1 MPLSLHISLRKK
13 NLNLFATNWC
23 NEMCVCVRLL
33 EWLHWWHTF
42 LCNLL
47 EKRYVIFIISW
58 HCSLGGNFL
67 ADTLRYL
74 SGPALSRSW
83 HLAASGVGLWVM
95 SHQAGLLT
103 TLHHIHICFP
113 EQGGNMVT
121 TMGWGFSDFRH
132 LFCFTLLI
140 NKACMY
146 HNHIPLMYI
155 FNSPTNECWVSF
167 SFDVVPHQRLLN
179 KLSHYGSCHRS
190 IKSFLSGRTQKVMDD
205 GAFSDAASVASGVP
219 QGTVLRCLSFLLF
232 INDLP
237 STTSPGTRIRLF
249 VDDCLI
255 YRPLRNSQDQVT
267 LQHDLDNQS
276 NSKTRA
282 AYAPIY
288 SHGHWQS
295 QEEAA

>member
-1 MPLSLHISLRKK
+1 
-13 NLNLFATNWC
+13 
-23 NEMCVCVRLL
+23 MCVCVRLL

-58 HCSLGGNFL
+58 HCSLGNFL

-74 SGPALSRSW
+74 SWPALSRSW
-83 HLAASGVGLWVM
+83 HLAASGMGLGVM

-155 FNSPTNECWVSF
+155 FNSPANECWVSF
-167 SFDVVPHQRLLN
+167 SFKDNSRVTSRVTGRSEQHRKNIHQSQSCLTWIGGNSLLRIQDRGQ
-179 KLSHYGSCHRS
+179 LLC
-190 IKSFLSGRTQKVMDD
+190 GRERRQ
-205 GAFSDAASVASGVP
+205 
-219 QGTVLRCLSFLLF
+219 
-232 INDLP
+232 LP
-237 STTSPGTRIRLF
+237 GEQDRKMTLCEENIRF
-249 VDDCLI
+249 PVTKT
-255 YRPLRNSQDQVT
+255 QDQCRREPPT
-267 LQHDLDNQS
+267 HPYILTPTGE
-276 NSKTRA
+276 KTHARPGQKTTFSWRGQMATPACPEQRA
-282 AYAPIY
+282 TSAWPGWMATPP
-288 SHGHWQS
+288 
-295 QEEAA
+295 